1 MNHNPTRRAGRS
13 PWRHRDDLG
22 QQALLLV
29 IAVALIMF
37 SFSLVLVTQS
47 TGELPIVNKTL
58 IDHAAYRA
66 LQAGVNDYLY
76 AINQNPNGVTC
87 TSASAPSCAYFT
99 TQGFKFNQFTVV
111 PNVPY
116 GQTGISYAPSEWTS
130 VGYPVINQAN
140 GTVQVAVVGAAGFD
154 NATTS
159 IEYQTANVTFKANN
173 SFLLSVSWNQ
183 YNAIDP
189 TLTSVGSGCVP
200 TGYLWGPSGTS
211 NCGTGDSGTLTPS
224 FPYYGPVF
232 SDDEVLVCSTPIIDH
247 LTTAAPQLSYASG
260 GGCFN
265 TVTYLTPAKNLI
277 INPYPQNPPTN
288 INALTSPSKTQGCYY
303 IGPTTI
309 TFNSSGGYY
318 VNSPDTP
325 WQASNGTTNTTYD
338 GDSVTNN
345 KSQCFPSTNGATSG
359 NVSGPANGVIYI
371 DALPTTGST
380 GAVCTTANYKNLP
393 ANPLLSAYDNNGYK
407 YDGEGSTPNCEGDAI
422 VNGQVSG
429 GYTLAA
435 QNDIMIDNNLTYA
448 DCGDAGGLGLTTSEQ
463 NAMNNFSPLRQWP
476 TTATCASLPTT
487 GTIDTLGLIAN
498 NFVSINNPLT
508 GNPNNAKVV
517 KTCGANGAQAA
528 PDCANPNPI
537 IMASILA
544 LGHALSVP
552 NFQDSPG
559 YLGSVDFYG
568 SLGEKYIDV
577 EEQGSNGYGVDFT
590 WDTRLSIL
598 SPPQFFTPSTPSWV
612 TNSFSVTVGKCSEV
626 WPVNTSQCPTIP

>member
-1 MNHNPTRRAGRS
+1 MNYNPTRRSGRS
-13 PWRHRDDLG
+13 AWRHRDDKG

-37 SFSLVLVTQS
+37 SFSLVLVTQ
-47 TGELPIVNKTL
+47 TNQELPIVNKTL

-99 TQGFKFNQFTVV
+99 TQGFKFNQFTAV
-111 PNVPY
+111 PNVPT
-116 GQTGISYAPSEWTS
+116 GQTGISYAPQEWTS
-130 VGYPVINQAN
+130 VGYPVISQAN

-154 NATTS
+154 NATSS

-200 TGYLWGPSGTS
+200 TGYLWGPTGTT
-211 NCGTGDSGTLTPS
+211 NCGTGDSGTLTPA

-232 SDDEVLVCSTPIIDH
+232 SDDEVLVCNTPTIDH
-247 LTTAAPQLSYASG
+247 LTTAAPSLSYASG
-260 GGCFN
+260 QGCSSN
-265 TVTYLTPAKNLI
+265 VTYLTPSKNLI

-288 INALTSPSKTQGCYY
+288 INALTNPSKLQGCYY

-309 TFNSSGGYY
+309 TFSSTGYY

-338 GDSVTNN
+338 GDSLANN
-345 KSQCFPSTNGATSG
+345 KSQCLPSANGSTAG
-359 NVSGPANGVIYI
+359 NVTGPSNGVIYI

-407 YDGEGSTPNCEGDAI
+407 YDGEGQTPNCNGDAI
-422 VNGQVSG
+422 VSGTESG

-435 QNDIMIDNNLTYA
+435 QNDIMIDGNLTYY
-448 DCGDAGGLGLTTSEQ
+448 DCSANGIGLTNAQQT
-463 NAMNNFSPLRQWP
+463 AMNGASPNAEWP
-476 TTATCASLPTT
+476 TAADCASLPTT

-508 GNPNNAKVV
+508 GNPNNARLA
-517 KTCGANGAQAA
+517 KTCGANGASPA
-528 PDCANPNPI
+528 PDCSNPDPI

-559 YLGSVDFYG
+559 YIGSVDFYG

-577 EEQGSNGYGVDFT
+577 EESGNNGYGVDFT

-626 WPVNTSQCPTIP
+626 WPINTSACPTIP